1 MRIGHSMDIHPF
13 DNGRR
18 LVLGGIQIDH
28 IGLKGHSDAD
38 VLLHV
43 VAESILGALA
53 LGDLGMHFPD
63 SDPQFRNKPSGF
75 FVSHVVALM
84 QQHQY
89 QVSNIDCMVMTETPK
104 LQPYKGKMQEH
115 IASLLCC
122 EPSQV
127 SIKAT
132 TAEGMGF
139 IGRAEGMLASATVLL
154 IPKH

>member
-13 DNGRR
+13 DHERK
-18 LVLGGIQIDH
+18 LVLGGVHIDH
-28 IGLKGHSDAD
+28 IGLRGHSDAD

-53 LGDLGMHFPD
+53 LGDLGTHFPD
-63 SDPQFRNKPSGF
+63 HDPQYRNKPSSF
-75 FVSHVVALM
+75 FVETAVSLMKQSGFKVA
-84 QQHQY
+84 
-89 QVSNIDCMVMTETPK
+89 NIDCMVMTEMPK
-104 LQPYKGKMQEH
+104 LSPYKKQIQER
-115 IASLLCC
+115 IASLLKV
-122 EPSQV
+122 EAHQV

-154 IPKH
+154 EEE

>member
-13 DNGRR
+13 DNGRK

-53 LGDLGMHFPD
+53 LGDLGSHFPD
-63 SDPQFRNKPSGF
+63 SDDQYHNKSSKF
-75 FVSHVVALM
+75 FVAKVVELM
-84 QQHQY
+84 QQHHY
-89 QVSNIDCMVMTETPK
+89 KISNMDCMIITETPR
-104 LQPYKGKMQEH
+104 LAPYKTSIQEN
-115 IASLLCC
+115 IAGLLHC

-139 IGRAEGMLASATVLL
+139 VGRGEGMLATATVLL
-154 IPKH
+154 IPSD

>member
-13 DNGRR
+13 DHERK
-18 LVLGGIQIDH
+18 LVLGGVAIDH
-28 IGLKGHSDAD
+28 IGLRGHSDAD

-53 LGDLGMHFPD
+53 LGDLGTHFPD
-63 SDPQFRNKPSGF
+63 TDSQYRNKPSSF
-75 FVSHVVALM
+75 FVETAVSLM
-84 QQHQY
+84 KQAGFK
-89 QVSNIDCMVMTETPK
+89 VSNIDCMVMTEMPK
-104 LQPYKGKMQEH
+104 LSPHKKLIQER
-115 IASLLCC
+115 IASLLQVQAN
-122 EPSQV
+122 QV

-154 IPKH
+154 VEQ

>member
-18 LVLGGIQIDH
+18 LVLGGIHIDH

-53 LGDLGMHFPD
+53 MGDLGSHFPD
-63 SDPQFRNKPSGF
+63 SDDQYRNKSSDY
-75 FVSHVVALM
+75 FVAKVVELM
-84 QQHQY
+84 QQKQY
-89 QVSNIDCMVMTETPK
+89 KISNIDCMVITETPR
-104 LQPYKGKMQEH
+104 LSTYKKSIQEN
-115 IASLLCC
+115 IATLLFC

-139 IGRAEGMLASATVLL
+139 IGRGEGMLATATVLL
-154 IPKH
+154 VAV

>member
-13 DNGRR
+13 DHERK
-18 LVLGGIQIDH
+18 LVLGGVSIDH
-28 IGLKGHSDAD
+28 IGLRGHSDAD

-53 LGDLGMHFPD
+53 LGDLGTHFPD
-63 SDPQFRNKPSGF
+63 TDSQYRNKPSSF
-75 FVSHVVALM
+75 FVETAVSLM
-84 QQHQY
+84 NQAGFK
-89 QVSNIDCMVMTETPK
+89 VSNIDCMVMTEMPK
-104 LQPYKGKMQEH
+104 LSPYKKQIQER
-115 IASLLCC
+115 IASLLQV
-122 EPSQV
+122 EVNQV

-154 IPKH
+154 VER

>member
-18 LVLGGIQIDH
+18 LVLGGIHIDH

-53 LGDLGMHFPD
+53 MGDLGSHFPD
-63 SDPQFRNKPSGF
+63 SDDQYRNKSSDF
-75 FVSHVVALM
+75 FVAKVVELM
-84 QQHQY
+84 QQKQY
-89 QVSNIDCMVMTETPK
+89 KISNIDCMIITETPR
-104 LQPYKGKMQEH
+104 LSTYKKSIQEN
-115 IASLLCC
+115 IASLLLC

-139 IGRAEGMLASATVLL
+139 IGRGEGMLATATVLL
-154 IPKH
+154 VAV

>member
-13 DNGRR
+13 DHERK
-18 LVLGGIQIDH
+18 LVLGGVPIDH
-28 IGLKGHSDAD
+28 IGLRGHSDAD

-53 LGDLGMHFPD
+53 LGDLGTHFPD
-63 SDPQFRNKPSGF
+63 HDAQYRNKPSAF
-75 FVSHVVALM
+75 FVETAVSLM
-84 QQHQY
+84 KQAGFR
-89 QVSNIDCMVMTETPK
+89 VSNIDCMVMTEMPK
-104 LQPYKGKMQEH
+104 LSPYKKQIQER
-115 IASLLCC
+115 IASLLQVDIG
-122 EPSQV
+122 QV

-154 IPKH
+154 VEV

>member
-13 DNGRR
+13 DNGRK
-18 LVLGGIQIDH
+18 LVLGGIHIDH

-53 LGDLGMHFPD
+53 LGDLGSHFPD
-63 SDPQFRNKPSGF
+63 SDAQYHNKSSDF
-75 FVSHVVALM
+75 FVSKVVELM
-84 QQHQY
+84 KQHQY
-89 QVSNIDCMVMTETPK
+89 KISNIDCMVITETPR
-104 LQPYKGKMQEH
+104 LSPYKKKIQEN
-115 IASLLCC
+115 IASLLHCDA
-122 EPSQV
+122 SQV

-139 IGRAEGMLASATVLL
+139 VGRGEGMLATATVLL
-154 IPKH
+154 VAV

>member
-13 DNGRR
+13 DNGRK
-18 LVLGGIQIDH
+18 LVLGGISIDH

-53 LGDLGMHFPD
+53 LGDLGSHFPD
-63 SDPQFRNKPSGF
+63 TDPQYRNKPSDF
-75 FVSHVVALM
+75 FVTKVVELM
-84 QQHQY
+84 QKQQY
-89 QVSNIDCMVMTETPK
+89 KVSNIDCMVITETPRLVTYK
-104 LQPYKGKMQEH
+104 KRIQENIANLLQCDPT
-115 IASLLCC
+115 
-122 EPSQV
+122 QV

-139 IGRAEGMLASATVLL
+139 IGRSEGMLATATVLL
-154 IPKH
+154 IAA

>member
-18 LVLGGIQIDH
+18 LVLGGIAIDH

-53 LGDLGMHFPD
+53 LGDLGSHFPD
-63 SDPQFRNKPSGF
+63 SDAQYRNKPSSF
-75 FVSHVVALM
+75 FVVKVVELM
-84 QQHQY
+84 EQQNY
-89 QVSNIDCMVMTETPK
+89 KISNIDCMVITETPR
-104 LQPYKGKMQEH
+104 LSSYKQQIQAN
-115 IASLLCC
+115 IASLLQCDS
-122 EPSQV
+122 SQV

-139 IGRAEGMLASATVLL
+139 IGRGEGMLATATVLL
-154 IPKH
+154 VERD